1 ASISRRTS
9 SAGCSNCCA
18 EAMEMT
24 PLLVN
29 VAWIAGA
36 VLAAGMLLSFVRLVQ
51 GPTLADRVVAADAL
65 ATMAIGALVIIAVI
79 TGQGLLLDIALAIAL
94 VVFLGTIAMAM
105 TIERGIFK

>member
-1 ASISRRTS
+1 
-9 SAGCSNCCA
+9 
-18 EAMEMT
+18 MEIT

-36 VLAAGMLLSFVRLVQ
+36 VLAAGMLLSFIRLVQ
-51 GPTLADRVVAADAL
+51 GPSLADRVVAVDAL
-65 ATMAIGALVIIAVI
+65 ATMAVGALVLTAVI

-105 TIERGIFK
+105 TIARGILK